1 MTIQKKLD
9 TLESLFKNKQYPVLR
24 LNKSETVPHDT
35 LLVELHSALK
45 ANTSWRLGIYLLP
58 LSKDSNILIL
68 QLLVPIIELGETP
81 KKTALFE
88 DIIRINR
95 DLPLGGFGCDER
107 QNVVFFKH
115 NIFIKEENPMPDS
128 DLFLEIIGM
137 LTFLLENFTL
147 RLHKLL
153 S

>member
-9 TLESLFKNKQYPVLR
+9 TLESLFKNKQYPLLR
-24 LNKSETVPHDT
+24 LKKSDTVPHDT
-35 LLVELHSALK
+35 LLVELNSAMAK
-45 ANTSWRLGIYLLP
+45 NTSWRLEINLLP
-58 LSKDSNILIL
+58 LNKDSNILIL

-81 KKTALFE
+81 KKASLFE

-95 DLPLGGFGCDER
+95 DLPLGSFGCDER
-107 QNVVFFKH
+107 QNLVYFKH
-115 NIFIKEENPMPDS
+115 NIFIKKEDAMPDN

-153 S
+153 N